1 MSLSFHAATFLPQF
15 SPSWILAALLLLLSA
30 FFFLRRPT
38 KSSIRIPSPPRLPL
52 IGNLHQL
59 GHLAHSSM
67 RTLATQHGPVM
78 LLYFGPIPNV
88 VVSSAAAAA
97 EVFTTNDYAFSGRPQ
112 TTLANRIFYGA
123 RDVALS
129 KYGEYWRRVR
139 RICVI
144 HLLNAKR
151 VRSFHSVRA
160 EEAARL
166 VAAIR
171 SASSRPVNVTELID
185 AFMCDVLC
193 RVLFGKQGEG
203 GGRKELS
210 LHTDVAEAVGGS
222 FPMRDFSPWLAWVD
236 WLSGLDAKVRKA
248 SMDYDA
254 FVEKIL
260 KEHESNRIIGEDDH
274 AGRRTDMVDEL
285 LSLSADG
292 SDATDGTALS
302 RESIKAVLLDMFA
315 AGMETTN
322 TTIDWAMAEII
333 RHPKTMAKAQEEIRE
348 IVGSKEEI
356 GEEMVERMPYLKA
369 VIKETLRLH
378 PPAPILFPRESTEDG
393 QVLGYHI
400 PKGTR
405 IIVNAWAIG
414 RDPASWENAEEFRP
428 ERFLNSK
435 NFDFRGL
442 DFEFI
447 PFGSGRR
454 GCPGVDFAIAA
465 AGLALAT
472 LLYHFDWELPE
483 GVKKEEM
490 DMSESPG
497 FSLKRK
503 SKLILVGKPVDH

>member
-1 MSLSFHAATFLPQF
+1 MSLMSDAGTFLPQF
-15 SPSWILAALLLLLSA
+15 SPSWILAAFVLLSA
-30 FFFLRRPT
+30 FFYLRQPT
-38 KSSIRIPSPPRLPL
+38 KSSIRIPSPPRLPI

-67 RTLATQHGPVM
+67 RTLAAEHGPVM

-88 VVSSAAAAA
+88 VVSSAAAAQ
-97 EVFTTNDYAFSGRPQ
+97 EVFKANDQAFCGRPD
-112 TTLANRIFYGA
+112 TTLADRIFYGA

-139 RICVI
+139 RICVT
-144 HLLNAKR
+144 HLLSAKR
-151 VRSFHSVRA
+151 VHSFRSIR
-160 EEAARL
+160 EKEAARL
-166 VAAIR
+166 VATIR
-171 SASSRPVNVTELID
+171 SASSRPVNVTELIA
-185 AFMCDVLC
+185 AFTCDVLC

-210 LHTDVAEAVGGS
+210 LHNDVVEAVGGA

-236 WLSGLDAKVRKA
+236 WLSGWDARVGKA
-248 SMDYDA
+248 SRDFDA

-260 KEHESNRIIGEDDH
+260 KEHESNRIIGGDDH
-274 AGRRTDMVDEL
+274 DDRRTDMVGVL

-292 SDATDGTALS
+292 SDAADGTSLS

-322 TTIDWAMAEII
+322 TTIDWAMSEII
-333 RHPKTMAKAQEEIRE
+333 RHPKIMAKAQKEIRE
-348 IVGSKEEI
+348 IVGAKEEVE
-356 GEEMVERMPYLKA
+356 EEMVQGMPYLRA

-378 PPAPILFPRESTEDG
+378 PPAPILFPRESIEDA

-405 IIVNAWAIG
+405 MIVNAWAIG
-414 RDPASWENAEEFRP
+414 KDPASWENAEEFRP
-428 ERFLNSK
+428 ERFLNNSK

-454 GCPGVDFAIAA
+454 GCPGVDFATVTT
-465 AGLALAT
+465 GLALAT

-483 GVKKEEM
+483 GVKEEDM

-503 SKLILVGKPVDH
+503 SKLILVGKPIDH